1 MVFPSI
7 SFLFFFFPLFLLA
20 YALLPFKNLTILVF
34 SLAFYIWGEGTYV
47 VLLLTTVVLNYFV
60 GLKIAKSQCLAQ
72 NKNEKRWLFAGLAG
86 NLGILFYYKYFGF
99 VANSIMGMDLTAGE
113 VPLLPLGIS
122 FFIFQS
128 ISYLMDVSRKQ
139 ANAAYSLSDLALY
152 ITMFPQLVAGPIV
165 RYSSISDAIQNR
177 TIDFLKIRDGI
188 FFFIGG
194 LSQKVII
201 ANSAGEIADV
211 AFNLPYEQVTPAVAW
226 IGSASYTLQIFFD
239 FSGYSTMAIGVG
251 LMMGF
256 KFPANFNYPY
266 ISKSITEFWQRWHMS
281 LSSWFRDYLY
291 IPLGGNRKGRLRT
304 YCNLFI
310 VFLLCG
316 LWHGAAWTFVVWGIY
331 HGVLLILERL
341 FIKDFLARS
350 PAVLCHVYT
359 LLFVLVG
366 WTLFRAENFQQATI
380 FIQALF
386 GTGEGDLP
394 AELVRVLNMDN
405 ILYCSFGILLST
417 PVLPSLFR
425 KFSVTPLTQA
435 HLQYGYIKLSI
446 LATSALVLA
455 VLCVIYIY
463 AGTYNPFI
471 YFRF

>member
-7 SFLFFFFPLFLLA
+7 SFLFLFFPLFLLV
-20 YALLPFKNLTILVF
+20 YALFPYRNLTILVF
-34 SLAFYIWGEGTYV
+34 SLAFYIWGEGAYV
-47 VLLLTTVVLNYFV
+47 VLLLTTVALNYFI
-60 GLKIAKSQCLAQ
+60 GLKIDNAHSLAQ
-72 NKNEKRWLFAGLAG
+72 NKKVRFWLFAGVAG
-86 NLGILFYYKYFGF
+86 NLVILFYYKYFGF
-99 VANSIMGMDLTAGE
+99 VVNTIMGMDLTAGE
-113 VPLLPLGIS
+113 VPVLPLGIS

-128 ISYLMDVSRKQ
+128 ISYLVDVFRKQ
-139 ANAAYSLSDLALY
+139 ARPADSISDLALY

-165 RYSSISDAIQNR
+165 RYSSISDSIKNR

-188 FFFIGG
+188 FLFVGG

-201 ANSAGEIADV
+201 ANSAGEIANIV
-211 AFNLPYEQVTPAVAW
+211 FSLPYEKVTSAVAW
-226 IGSASYTLQIFFD
+226 IGSTAYTLQIFFD
-239 FSGYSTMAIGVG
+239 FSGYSTMAIGIG

-256 KFPANFNYPY
+256 TFPANFNYPY
-266 ISKSITEFWQRWHMS
+266 ISKSITEFWQRWHIS

-291 IPLGGNRKGRLRT
+291 IPLGGNRKGRVRT

-350 PAVLCHVYT
+350 PSVLCHVYT
-359 LLFVLVG
+359 LLFVIVG
-366 WTLFRAENFQQATI
+366 WTLFRADNFQQAWI
-380 FIQALF
+380 FIHALF
-386 GTGEGDLP
+386 GTGNGEFP
-394 AELVRVLNMDN
+394 AELVSVLNKEN
-405 ILYCSFGILLST
+405 ILYCSIGILLAT
-417 PVLPSLFR
+417 PFLPCLLE
-425 KFSVTPLTQA
+425 KFSVIPLTQE
-435 HLQYGYIKLSI
+435 HLKYSYKKLSI
-446 LATSALVLA
+446 MSMFTLMLAI
-455 VLCVIYIY
+455 LCVIYIY

>member
-7 SFLFFFFPLFLLA
+7 AFLFLFFPLFLLA
-20 YALLPFKNLTILVF
+20 YALLPYRNLVILVF
-34 SLAFYIWGEGTYV
+34 SLVFYIWGEGTYV
-47 VLLLTTVVLNYFV
+47 VLLLATVVLNYFV
-60 GLKIAKSQCLAQ
+60 GQKINKAHCLTQ
-72 NKNEKRWLFAGLAG
+72 YKKEKFWLFAGVAG

-99 VANSIMGMDLTAGE
+99 VADTIMGMDLTAGGIP
-113 VPLLPLGIS
+113 VLPLGIS

-128 ISYLMDVSRKQ
+128 ISYLVDVFRKQ
-139 ANAAYSLSDLALY
+139 AKPADSMSNLALY

-165 RYSSISDAIQNR
+165 RYSSISDAIRSR
-177 TIDFLKIRDGI
+177 TINFLNIRDGL
-188 FFFIGG
+188 FLFVGG

-226 IGSASYTLQIFFD
+226 IGSMAYTLQIFFD
-239 FSGYSTMAIGVG
+239 FSGYSTMAIGIG
-251 LMMGF
+251 LTMGF
-256 KFPANFNYPY
+256 AFPPNFNYPY
-266 ISKSITEFWQRWHMS
+266 ISQSITEFWQRWHIS

-341 FIKDFLARS
+341 FIKDFLGRI
-350 PAVLCHVYT
+350 PAVLCHAYT
-359 LLFVLVG
+359 MLFVIIG
-366 WTLFRAENFQQATI
+366 WTLFRADNFQQAWI
-380 FIQALF
+380 YIQALF
-386 GTGEGDLP
+386 GVGSGGFP
-394 AELVRVLNMDN
+394 AELIRVLNMEN
-405 ILYCSFGILLST
+405 ILYCSLGLLLAT
-417 PVLPSLFR
+417 PVLPYLLR
-425 KFSVTPLTQA
+425 KLSVIPLTQA
-435 HLQYGYIKLSI
+435 HLQYSYVKLLI
-446 LATSALVLA
+446 LSMFTLMLA
-455 VLCVIYIY
+455 ILCVIYIY